1 MWFGYTCLFRL
12 EVKGRIIV
20 LDFVVRGW
28 KARRHL
34 PVVERLESG
43 KTWGLSQHY
52 RCIVYCDTK
61 SLVKK
66 PDFRQRI
73 ISIYIISLHCNWVN
87 AGIYAYIRNYLRQKV
102 YDSGVSLLIFVPSW
116 RLSNWE
122 AESLW
127 NERSN
132 NAFVMFIQRRE
143 NHSYTCTRFTFK
155 MSWQVA

>member
-102 YDSGVSLLIFVPSW
+102 YDSGVSLLILVFVPSW
-116 RLSNWE
+116 RLSNWK

-143 NHSYTCTRFTFK
+143 NHSYIRFTFK